1 MPKIDVVPCRMH
13 ITAYTAVL
21 VALRDQTLPKLPLEL
36 TRWWGVWFR
45 DLAEDSKFSKDAGG
59 HIATGWA
66 FW

>member
-1 MPKIDVVPCRMH
+1 MH

-59 HIATGWA
+59 HIASGWA

>member
-1 MPKIDVVPCRMH
+1 MH

-59 HIATGWA
+59 AHCIASWA